1 MKAAVRD
8 KWVNQTHLGDSRKVL
23 KQMIKDGVVVNA
35 CVTSPPYYGLR
46 DYGVKGQIGL
56 EKSLNLWVRDLV
68 DTFELVSKVLHNRG
82 TLWLNL
88 GDAFTSNGGA
98 GWQGKHGAR
107 ANRTHTQRRLL
118 KPDPRKKIRGTLQAK
133 NLMGQAWRV
142 AFALQE
148 AGWFLRCDI
157 IWNKANVMPE
167 SVKDRPTRCHE
178 YLFLLSKSP
187 KYYYDFKAIQ
197 EPASFDTHARYAR
210 ARSEQHKY
218 ADSDQALMTGF
229 EHMREENPN
238 QKTMLK
244 PVSGWSSGPGSH
256 AAKDHAQEAAGPT
269 KFRRRNKTS
278 DTGEGVKNNSSMD
291 EALLN
296 VAEMRNKRS
305 VWNILPDR
313 SSFAHFATFPVE
325 LVAPCILA
333 GTKPDQ
339 CVLDPFMG
347 SGTVGVAALGLAR
360 QFIGIDL
367 NEKYVKHSNDRCRQ
381 LGMAL

>member
-1 MKAAVRD
+1 MKVAVRQ
-8 KWVNQTHLGDSRKVL
+8 KWVNQTHQGDARKIL
-23 KQMIKDGVVVNA
+23 RKMAKDGVQIQT
-35 CVTSPPYYGLR
+35 CVSSPPYYGLR

-68 DTFELVSKVLHNRG
+68 DTFDLVWDVMHKRG

-118 KPDPRKKIRGTLQAK
+118 KPDPRKNLRGRLRPK

-148 AGWFLRCDI
+148 AGWYLRCDI
-157 IWNKANVMPE
+157 VWNKPNVMPE

-178 YLFLLSKSP
+178 YLFLLSKSET
-187 KYYYDFKAIQ
+187 YHYDWKAIR
-197 EPASFDTHARYAR
+197 EPASMETHARYSR
-210 ARSEQHKY
+210 ARSDSHRY
-218 ADSDQALMTGF
+218 ADSDQTLMQGF
-229 EHMREENPN
+229 EHMREGNKFQHPL
-238 QKTMLK
+238 LK
-244 PVSGWSSGPGSH
+244 PVSGWMSGPGSH
-256 AAKDHAQEAAGPT
+256 SAVDHAQASEGKT
-269 KFRRRNKTS
+269 KFRPKTS
-278 DTGEGVKNNSSMD
+278 KHGQGVKNNDTMD
-291 EALLN
+291 QALLN
-296 VAEMRNKRS
+296 VADTRNKRS
-305 VWNILPDR
+305 VWTVLPDR
-313 SSFAHFATFPVE
+313 SDFAHFATFPVE

-333 GTKPDQ
+333 GSKPGD
-339 CVLDPFMG
+339 VILDPFMG

-367 NEKYVKHSNDRCRQ
+367 NQKYVDHANERCRQ